1 MPLCMQQYY
10 TTGQGLDAL
19 GGLYKHSLS
28 KTLDIEIERRHPY
41 NSSLLLYKTL
51 SDTLPT
57 PFCGLAHRSLQ
68 KFMEMW
74 YERPIYLHNL
84 PIDEQVEN
92 VRMKYGYEC
101 CSIELYDRTKYV
113 WKGGDDWH
121 H

>member
-1 MPLCMQQYY
+1 M
-10 TTGQGLDAL
+10 
-19 GGLYKHSLS
+19 YKATLS
-28 KTLDIEIERRHPY
+28 ATLNSEIKGRYPY
-41 NSSLLLYKTL
+41 NGYLLSYKRW
-51 SDTLPT
+51 SDTLRS
-57 PFCGLAHRSLQ
+57 PFCSLAHKSLH

-92 VRMKYGYEC
+92 VRMKHGYDSC
-101 CSIELYDRTKYV
+101 PIEQSKTSQYV

>member
-1 MPLCMQQYY
+1 M
-10 TTGQGLDAL
+10 D
-19 GGLYKHSLS
+19 GLYKKNLSETLNSEIKDRYPYNGYLLSYKRWSDSLRS
-28 KTLDIEIERRHPY
+28 PFCSLAHKTLH
-41 NSSLLLYKTL
+41 
-51 SDTLPT
+51 
-57 PFCGLAHRSLQ
+57 

-84 PIDEQVEN
+84 PLDEQVEN

-101 CSIELYDRTKYV
+101 CPIDSYDRTKYV